1 MLVAYGVFT
10 AGFQYF
16 LLFQMAVY
24 NKQTT
29 PLNTKFLSKN
39 GMENNYY
46 QLLVEMI
53 AFFVPLPFISLLQTL
68 LSDTVAYLTM
78 LFIGV
83 AFIFTYP
90 IWMRNIYQR
99 MMKRKYILLEG
110 FRASR

>member
-1 MLVAYGVFT
+1 MLIAYGVFT

-16 LLFQMAVY
+16 LFFQMAVF

-46 QLLVEMI
+46 QLLVEMV
-53 AFFVPLPFISLLQTL
+53 AFFLPLPFISVLQAMLGNTA
-68 LSDTVAYLTM
+68 AYITM
-78 LFIGV
+78 LVIGL

-90 IWMRNIYQR
+90 IWMRNIYHR